1 MQTVRCVAI
10 WLALATVLGIVAD
23 TATRANPALSILLVA
38 VFLASSLNVRRLRRE
53 DEFRL
58 RLR

>member
-1 MQTVRCVAI
+1 MQTVRLVAI
-10 WLALATVLGIVAD
+10 WLVLATVLGIVAD
-23 TATRANPALSILLVA
+23 TATQANPAFSALFVA
-38 VFLASSLNVRRLRRE
+38 VFLVPTLYVRRLRRE